1 MLDLLIYHIHVVG
14 AIYAFTA
21 RWQRD
26 GLKGGFLA
34 VATCALVFTI
44 LWAMTGPIARII
56 MPTPAQPGDIFT
68 SDTLS
73 LTLLL
78 VPETFFFR
86 AFFLRASD
94 PAQRDGRGLADP
106 A

>member
-1 MLDLLIYHIHVVG
+1 MIDLLIYHIHVVA

-56 MPTPAQPGDIFT
+56 MPGASEPGALFT

-78 VPETFFFR
+78 IPEAFFFR
-86 AFFLRASD
+86 SFFLRASD
-94 PAQRDGRGLADP
+94 TSGRDVRGLAGQP
-106 A
+106 

>member
-1 MLDLLIYHIHVVG
+1 MIDLLIYHVHVVA

-26 GLKGGFLA
+26 GFKGGFLA

-56 MPTPAQPGDIFT
+56 MPQSPQPGDLFT
-68 SDTLS
+68 TDTLS

-78 VPETFFFR
+78 IPEAIFFR
-86 AFFLRASD
+86 AFFLRAND
-94 PAQRDGRGLADP
+94 VGERDAGTSTVSV
-106 A
+106 

>member
-1 MLDLLIYHIHVVG
+1 MIDLLIYHMHVV
-14 AIYAFTA
+14 AVIYAFTV

-26 GLKGGFLA
+26 GLKGGLLA

-56 MPTPAQPGDIFT
+56 MPDASQPGALFT

-78 VPETFFFR
+78 IPEGFFFR

-94 PAQRDGRGLADP
+94 PSQRDFKGLAEQI
-106 A
+106 

>member
-1 MLDLLIYHIHVVG
+1 MIDLLIYHVHVIA
-14 AIYAFTA
+14 AIYAFTV

-56 MPTPAQPGDIFT
+56 MPDAPAPNQLFT
-68 SDTLS
+68 TDTLS

-78 VPETFFFR
+78 IPESIFFR
-86 AFFLRASD
+86 AFFLRATD
-94 PAQRDGRGLADP
+94 AGQRDADG
-106 A
+106 ASAQI

>member
-1 MLDLLIYHIHVVG
+1 MIDLLIYHVHVVA

-44 LWAMTGPIARII
+44 LWAVTGPIARII
-56 MPTPAQPGDIFT
+56 MPQAPQPGDVFT
-68 SDTLS
+68 TDTLS
-73 LTLLL
+73 LSLLL
-78 VPETFFFR
+78 IPEAIFFR
-86 AFFLRASD
+86 VFFLRAND
-94 PAQRDGRGLADP
+94 AGERDAAAAGV
-106 A
+106 

>member
-1 MLDLLIYHIHVVG
+1 MIDLLIYHIHLVAG
-14 AIYAFTA
+14 IYAFTS

-34 VATCALVFTI
+34 VASCALVFTI

-56 MPTPAQPGDIFT
+56 MPNSPEPGQLFT
-68 SDTLS
+68 TDTLS

-78 VPETFFFR
+78 IPEAMFFR
-86 AFFLRASD
+86 AFFLRATD
-94 PAQRDGRGLADP
+94 AGERDMNISTTTP
-106 A
+106 